1 MYNRG
6 NFYNSQYSSRKYFE
20 SYPIWGES
28 SASVILHCANK
39 NRDRVWYSV
48 AYKNLANYY
57 AKLQTYDGN
66 KKKTLQWL
74 YCFLLLIYYIFR
86 VYYTKTYCRNIDEYF
101 YFSERFEDT

>member
-28 SASVILHCANK
+28 SASVILHCAK
-39 NRDRVWYSV
+39 TNRDRVWYSV

-57 AKLQTYDGN
+57 AKLQTYNGN
-66 KKKTLQWL
+66 EKKTLQL
-74 YCFLLLIYYIFR
+74 MYLISHVFNCMCNKIA
-86 VYYTKTYCRNIDEYF
+86 RNATESDI
-101 YFSERFEDT
+101 